1 MHIIYADGIGSGN
14 PNLHPSQS
22 ILYAVVERIK
32 HHKPSFKVTRLKWP
46 ASMVGIG
53 GDLSWTDATKL
64 GVEGINAIIDS
75 DPERSYILLGYSGG
89 CRVVHEWMEQNPP
102 RLDKI
107 AAVGLM
113 SDPFRPHKAQ
123 QNKMP
128 DTRGWGIC
136 GQKTGPLPKHTFW
149 VAYPGDV
156 ITDALPDALLR
167 TPADVSDVMPGQF
180 LWDLRTHLD
189 KGDLQL
195 AWQIGVIKRDPLAYF
210 RSLGPRLHQAR
221 IDLRGY
227 LREGVHTKAYTDPY
241 DGGLSPAYRLADTI
255 VWHIN
260 HS

>member
-1 MHIIYADGIGSGN
+1 MHIVYADGIGSNVPG
-14 PNLHPSQS
+14 LLDSHS
-22 ILYAVVERIK
+22 IQYKVVERLLQ
-32 HHKPSFKVTRLKWP
+32 HKPTFKATRLKWP

-53 GDLSWTDATKL
+53 GDLSWTEASKL
-64 GVEGINAIIDS
+64 GVEGINRIIDD

-89 CRVVHEWMEQNPP
+89 CRVVHEWMEQNPL

-113 SDPFRPHKAQ
+113 SDPFRPKDSQ

-128 DTRGWGIC
+128 KTSGWGIC
-136 GQKTGPLPKHTFW
+136 GQKPGPIPRHTFW
-149 VAYPGDV
+149 SAYPGDV
-156 ITDALPDALLR
+156 ITDALPDAILR
-167 TPADVSDVMPGQF
+167 TAADASDVMPGQF
-180 LWDLRTHLD
+180 LWDLRRHLE

-210 RSLGPRLHQAR
+210 RGLGPRLHQAR

-227 LREGVHTKAYTDPY
+227 LRDGVHTKAYVDPF
-241 DGGLSPAYRLADTI
+241 DKGLSPAYRLADTI
-255 VWHIN
+255 NWHID